1 MIDDLFL
8 VHSRLWKFEVA
19 YTLRLGCGLSV
30 LYFLLNQC
38 LFNDSFS
45 VTPNNGTI
53 TNLCTL
59 SCSDYFHENEIKDY
73 SFYIW
78 TTKSSASV
86 MVAFSAASTFQVRLP
101 VGNNSD
107 SLMNLV
113 VHIRDQLDCVTRY
126 DVLPVNVLS
135 DQNGNLNTIEQ
146 VITILSQ
153 EFNQMNH
160 KNFKNAILDHHSP
173 EVNLFSLRSIK
184 LHALSLA
191 ELIYAI
197 NQLTQL
203 SSIITSTKCYELA
216 KALHSIS
223 PKLSYEDIQLAV
235 TLITQCASN
244 VLNRFTT
251 AASNVAARF
260 GSVAFI

>member
-113 VHIRDQLDCVTRY
+113 VHIRDQLDCVTR
-126 DVLPVNVLS
+126 
-135 DQNGNLNTIEQ
+135 
-146 VITILSQ
+146 
-153 EFNQMNH
+153 
-160 KNFKNAILDHHSP
+160 
-173 EVNLFSLRSIK
+173 FSLRSIK